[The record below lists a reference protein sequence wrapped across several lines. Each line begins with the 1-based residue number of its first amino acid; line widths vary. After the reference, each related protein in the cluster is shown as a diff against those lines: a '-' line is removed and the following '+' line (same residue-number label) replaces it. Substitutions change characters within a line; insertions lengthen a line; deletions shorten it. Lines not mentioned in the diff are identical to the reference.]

1 MSDALRQPHDDLAD
15 FDRRGQQQR
24 RRFHGREPKPVAQVM
39 AELIQRRGYAQVRVA
54 AQWDQAWREAA
65 GAQFAAVTEVGVLRR
80 GVLEVTAANSLVV
93 QELGFEKERLLAAM
107 QTAAPQAGI
116 KQLRFKVGQIN

>member
-1 MSDALRQPHDDLAD
+1 MVNPNTDDLSE
-15 FDRRGQQQR
+15 FDRRGQHER

-54 AQWDQAWREAA
+54 AQWDQAWRDAA
-65 GAQFAAVTEVGVLRR
+65 GPQFAAVTQVGVLRR
-80 GVLEVTAANSLVV
+80 GVLEITVANSLVV
-93 QELGFEKERLLAAM
+93 QELTFEKERLLAAM
-107 QTAAPQAGI
+107 QQSAPQAAI

>member
-1 MSDALRQPHDDLAD
+1 MSDALRPSHDDLSD
-15 FDRRGQQQR
+15 FEQRGQQQR

-65 GAQFAAVTEVGVLRR
+65 GPEFAAATQVGVLRR
-80 GVLEVTAANSLVV
+80 GVLEITAANSLVV
-93 QELGFEKERLLAAM
+93 QELTFEKERLLAAM
-107 QTAAPQAGI
+107 QQSAPHAVI
-116 KQLRFKVGQIN
+116 KQLRFKVGQIG